1 MAEQSFESR
10 HRPKIGIARAEPP
23 EWLLDHTELNMHA
36 LGPGAELEAEWLT
49 AGLELPDR
57 PAMRKYRLER
67 VRERLRSADCDAALL
82 YDPVNIRYAT
92 DTTNMSLWTMHNAVR
107 FAVVNTDGPVVV
119 FEFSDGEFLDA
130 HSEAVD
136 EIRPAPS
143 YTHFL
148 AGPRAPEIAQRW
160 AVEVADL
167 VSEHARTSSRRLGGR
182 LAVDR
187 LDLGAARA
195 LESHGIE
202 LVAGEPLME
211 TARTVKSADEIRA
224 MRCAVHAC
232 EAAIGEMEAIFEPG
246 VSELDLW
253 AALWAGSLRRYGEWI
268 ETRLLSSG
276 PRTNPW
282 YQEASSRRV
291 QAGELMGFDTD
302 LVGAYGM
309 CVDMS
314 RTWLCGNDRPSA
326 SQHDTWS
333 LAAEQIQRNTELF
346 QAGTPFRELT
356 EAAWYPDP
364 DEYRHYTSLAHGVGL
379 CDEYPSVTFRHKW
392 DRVGYDGV
400 LEPGMVVCVEAYV
413 GPRSGGEGVKLE
425 DQVLITATGNEVLTT
440 LPLGLFG
447 RSGVVG

>member
-1 MAEQSFESR
+1 MEHSGSQRR
-10 HRPKIGIARAEPP
+10 HRPKIGAARAEPP
-23 EWLLDHTELNMHA
+23 VWLLDHADLNMHA
-36 LGPGAELEAEWLT
+36 LGPGAELEAEWQA
-49 AGLELPDR
+49 AGLSLPDR
-57 PAMRKYRLER
+57 PALRRYRLER
-67 VRERLRSADCDAALL
+67 VREQLRSADCDAALL

-119 FEFSDGEFLDA
+119 FEFSEGEFLDA
-130 HSEAVD
+130 HSEVVD

-148 AGPRAPEIAQRW
+148 AGPRAHEIAGRW
-160 AVEVADL
+160 AAEVADL
-167 VSEHARTSSRRLGGR
+167 VAGHARAGNSRTGCRV
-182 LAVDR
+182 AVDR

-195 LESHGIE
+195 LEFLGIE
-202 LVAGEPLME
+202 LAPGEPLME
-211 TARTVKSADEIRA
+211 TARTIKSVDEIRA
-224 MRCAVHAC
+224 MPCAVHAC

-302 LVGAYGM
+302 LVGAYGI

-314 RTWLCGNDRPSA
+314 RTWLCGGGQPTA
-326 SQHDTWS
+326 AQYDTWA
-333 LAAEQIQRNTELF
+333 LAAEQIERNIELH
-346 QAGTPFRELT
+346 QAGMALREIA
-356 EAAWYPDP
+356 EGAWYPDP
-364 DEYRHYTSLAHGVGL
+364 DEYRHYTSVSHGVGL

-392 DRVGYDGV
+392 ERVGYDGV
-400 LEPGMVVCVEAYV
+400 LEPGMVMCIEAFV

-425 DQVLITATGNEVLTT
+425 EQVLITETGNEVLTR
-440 LPLGLFG
+440 LPLGLL
-447 RSGVVG
+447 

>member
-1 MAEQSFESR
+1 MELSGHRR
-10 HRPKIGIARAEPP
+10 HQPKIGVARDEPP
-23 EWLLDHTELNMHA
+23 AWLLDHTDLNMHA
-36 LGPGAELEAEWLT
+36 LGPGPELEAEWIA

-57 PAMRKYRLER
+57 SAMRRYRLGR
-67 VRERLRSADCDAALL
+67 VREQLRAADCDAALL
-82 YDPVNIRYAT
+82 YDPLNIRYAT

-119 FEFSDGEFLDA
+119 FEFSEGEFLDA
-130 HSEAVD
+130 HSEVVD

-160 AVEVADL
+160 AAEVAAL
-167 VSEHARTSSRRLGGR
+167 VGEHARAVPRRNGCR
-182 LAVDR
+182 VAVDR

-195 LESHGIE
+195 PESLGVE
-202 LVAGEPLME
+202 LVPAEPLME
-211 TARTVKSADEIRA
+211 TARTIKSVDEIRA

-302 LVGAYGM
+302 LVGAYGI

-314 RTWLCGNDRPSA
+314 RTWLCGDGQPTPA
-326 SQHDTWS
+326 QHDTWA
-333 LAAEQIQRNTELF
+333 LAAEQIEHNIEIH
-346 QAGTPFRELT
+346 QAGTTLREIT
-356 EAAWYPDP
+356 DRAWYPDL
-364 DEYRHYTSLAHGVGL
+364 DRYRHYTSISHGVGL
-379 CDEYPSVTFRHKW
+379 CDEYPSVCHRHKW

-400 LEPGMVVCVEAYV
+400 LEPGMVMCIEAFV

-425 DQVLITATGNEVLTT
+425 EQVLITEAGNEVLTN
-440 LPLGLFG
+440 LPLGLCG
-447 RSGVVG
+447 LSGGVG